1 MESPPPKKK
10 NLQHKYLQHCLQLIQ
25 YKSIHRYNITPDKMF
40 QMRLVDANI
49 CSQCARGHINNSMD
63 ATWACHP
70 IYSFWTAVTENLDAC
85 LDHIIPVSPPLFLLG
100 DTTQILQIPL
110 LNTITHRSLW
120 LLERKSSFKIG
131 KRNSCTEFIAKKKYY
146 VQLLMILGMD

>member
-100 DTTQILQIPL
+100 DTTQIL
-110 LNTITHRSLW
+110 
-120 LLERKSSFKIG
+120 
-131 KRNSCTEFIAKKKYY
+131 
-146 VQLLMILGMD
+146 